1 MQIGLEMNA
10 KKTQIAPET
19 ISPLCTLFR
28 FRSEFSYRNYDK
40 HIDLRTL
47 KNMQTAF
54 DRKFAMIANNI
65 FQQHLVF
72 LSSLCV
78 DKDLTINIH

>member
-10 KKTQIAPET
+10 KNTNRTRK
-19 ISPLCTLFR
+19 
-28 FRSEFSYRNYDK
+28 RSLHCVHCSDSVASYDE

-47 KNMQTAF
+47 SS
-54 DRKFAMIANNI
+54 MIANNI
-65 FQQHLVF
+65 FQQNLVF

>member
-10 KKTQIAPET
+10 KNANRTR
-19 ISPLCTLFR
+19 LCTLFQ
-28 FRSEFSYRNYDK
+28 FRSEFSYRNYDE

-47 KNMQTAF
+47 SS
-54 DRKFAMIANNI
+54 MIANNI